1 MSLAKKSFSLLQ
13 RDIFLFITNTITS
26 IAIARTLGPEIM
38 GLWVILSLVTIY
50 AETFGR
56 LKLEVASVY
65 YLGQGKY
72 SEKDAER
79 TLNSVALLVSIIICL
94 PTLIWSK
101 ELCSYLFEGSLS
113 NLFYLRVILLQ
124 VPFSFLYMNYS
135 YLLIYKE
142 NTSIYNRMTIIKALA
157 SSLGALLLIYVFN
170 LGLGGVVYSSIASV
184 LFGSIYGFFNSKILP
199 EKGLGLI
206 NISLL
211 KDFANYGSKLYVAG
225 IVGNLNV
232 YAIRTILAIYLSP
245 ASLAFYSIAQDRAT
259 LLNKIPESLNILLFS
274 RISKLQDERE
284 KSALA
289 ARGLRIVGFVMLI
302 AGLASLF
309 VIEPLV
315 KILYGEEFLPMV
327 IPFKILIPG
336 ILALGGISILIQFFN
351 GVGKISIQIWIY
363 SIILGIQVVLSFLLI
378 EKYGVNG
385 ASVVFSLSMILA
397 FILSVFVFL
406 NISGINIRSLIF
418 TKKDFQFLLDFF
430 GNYWPKKLR
439 FGEKN

>member
-1 MSLAKKSFSLLQ
+1 M
-13 RDIFLFITNTITS
+13 TNTITS

-79 TLNSVALLVSIIICL
+79 TLNSVAILVSAIICL
-94 PTLIWSK
+94 PTLVWSK
-101 ELCSYLFEGSLS
+101 QLCLYLFDGSIN

-142 NTSIYNRMTIIKALA
+142 NTGIYNRMTIIKALV
-157 SSLGALLLIYVFN
+157 SSVGALLLIYVFN
-170 LGLGGVVYSSIASV
+170 LRLGGVVYSSIASV
-184 LFGSIYGFFNSKILP
+184 LFGFIYGFFNSKILP
-199 EKGLGLI
+199 EKGLKLI
-206 NISLL
+206 NLSLL
-211 KDFANYGSKLYVAG
+211 RDFASYGSKLYVAG

-232 YAIRTILAIYLSP
+232 YVIRTILAVYLSP

-274 RISKLQDERE
+274 RISKLQNGRE
-284 KSALA
+284 KSDLA
-289 ARGLRIVGFVMLI
+289 ARSLRIVGFVMLL
-302 AGLASLF
+302 AGVSSLF
-309 VIEPLV
+309 VIEPLI
-315 KILYGEEFLPMV
+315 KLLYGEDFLPMV
-327 IPFKILIPG
+327 MPFKILIPG
-336 ILALGGISILIQFFN
+336 ILALGCISILIQFFN

-363 SIILGIQVVLSFLLI
+363 FIILVIQVALSFLLI

-385 ASVVFSLSMILA
+385 ASVVFSVSMTLT
-397 FILSVFVFL
+397 FILSIILFL
-406 NISGINIRSLIF
+406 NVSGNTVRSLIF
-418 TKKDFQFLLDFF
+418 TKKDFQFLIEFF
-430 GNYWPKKLR
+430 ENYWPKKLR